1 MNKFFVPQ
9 EIYEDRMAICKG
21 CSYYSSVLGNCKVCL
36 CFMKLKSKISSQSCP
51 KGKWQKTSEVEV
63 RTDIPEE
70 IIKELQDLMP
80 NIIRGKAKDQMVK
93 RKMIELYNTIFNQN
107 YSTGTNCSSC
117 LSTMYKG
124 IKKIHEQYSGNN

>member
-1 MNKFFVPQ
+1 MNKFFVPNK
-9 EIYEDRMAICKG
+9 IYKERIDICKS
-21 CSYYSSVLGNCKVCL
+21 CVYYFKPSGQCKICL
-36 CFMKLKSKISSQSCP
+36 CFMKVKSSISSQSCP
-51 KGKWQKTSEVEV
+51 KGFWQKTTEVEV

>member
-1 MNKFFVPQ
+1 
-9 EIYEDRMAICKG
+9 
-21 CSYYSSVLGNCKVCL
+21 
-36 CFMKLKSKISSQSCP
+36 MKLKSKISSQSCP

-93 RKMIELYNTIFNQN
+93 RKLIELYNTIFNQN

-124 IKKIHEQYSGNN
+124 IKKIHEQYSENN